1 MHIRGCHKQS
11 YILVVLSCKKQYAF
25 VRLFL
30 DVKPVVELLTL
41 TSLVAEV
48 LFLCLY
54 WRTFGSV
61 TNLRLLVASI
71 DLEMVEAMDVE
82 GQAEVVLQV
91 MVAELVEAVDVE
103 VLVVLEAMVVGEFS
117 FSL

>member
-1 MHIRGCHKQS
+1 M
-11 YILVVLSCKKQYAF
+11 
-25 VRLFL
+25 RLFL
-30 DVKPVVELLTL
+30 DVKPVVELLTP

-48 LFLCLY
+48 LLLRVF
-54 WRTFGSV
+54 FGELPV
-61 TNLRLLVASI
+61 LLRLLVASI
-71 DLEMVEAMDVE
+71 DVIEFEVHVVEAVDV

-103 VLVVLEAMVVGEFS
+103 VLVVLEVMVVGS